1 MVTGVSSN
9 SIHLNM
15 CRYIS
20 LFSHNIFHID
30 KNIYQE
36 TRYFILKKNVLSPV
50 FGFCSVSSRL
60 NKKISDQ
67 VVSPFIYFMFISS
80 II

>member
-36 TRYFILKKNVLSPV
+36 TRYFILKKK
-50 FGFCSVSSRL
+50 CIESSFWFL
-60 NKKISDQ
+60 FSEFK
-67 VVSPFIYFMFISS
+67 VE
-80 II
+80 